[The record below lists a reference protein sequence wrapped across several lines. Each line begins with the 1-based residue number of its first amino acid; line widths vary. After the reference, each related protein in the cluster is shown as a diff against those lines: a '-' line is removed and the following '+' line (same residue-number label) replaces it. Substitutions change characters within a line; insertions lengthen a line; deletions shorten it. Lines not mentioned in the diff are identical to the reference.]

1 MSNEHNEQNK
11 TMEVTSALTGDTI
24 RIDPREVNTLA
35 ISYHKRN
42 LGFVRMDDG
51 KAWIVK
57 ESLAKLA
64 KIYADAI
71 AEVE

>member
-35 ISYHKRN
+35 ISYHKRD
-42 LGFVRMDDG
+42 LGFVRMDNG

-57 ESLAKLA
+57 ESLEELA
-64 KIYADAI
+64 AIYSDAM
-71 AEVE
+71 AEA

>member
-35 ISYHKRN
+35 ISHHKRN

-57 ESLAKLA
+57 ESLAELA
-64 KIYADAI
+64 EIYSDAM
-71 AEVE
+71 AEA

>member
-1 MSNEHNEQNK
+1 MINEQNK

-35 ISYHKRN
+35 ISYHKRD
-42 LGFVRMDDG
+42 LGFVRTDDG

-57 ESLAKLA
+57 ESLDELA
-64 KIYADAI
+64 AIYSDAM
-71 AEVE
+71 AEV

>member
-1 MSNEHNEQNK
+1 MINEHNE

-24 RIDPREVNTLA
+24 LIDPREVNTLA

-51 KAWIVK
+51 KTWIVK
-57 ESLAKLA
+57 ESLAELA
-64 KIYADAI
+64 AIYSDAM
-71 AEVE
+71 AES

>member
-1 MSNEHNEQNK
+1 MINEQNK

-42 LGFVRMDDG
+42 LGFVRTDDG

-57 ESLAKLA
+57 ESLAELA
-64 KIYADAI
+64 AIYLGAI
-71 AEVE
+71 DEVE

>member
-1 MSNEHNEQNK
+1 MIYEHNEQNK

-35 ISYHKRN
+35 ISYHKRD
-42 LGFVRMDDG
+42 LGFVRTDDG

-57 ESLAKLA
+57 ESLAELA
-64 KIYADAI
+64 EIYLDAMDE
-71 AEVE
+71 A

>member
-1 MSNEHNEQNK
+1 MIYERKK

-24 RIDPREVNTLA
+24 RIDPIEINTLA

-42 LGFVRMDDG
+42 LGFVRTDDG

-57 ESLAKLA
+57 ESLAELA
-64 KIYADAI
+64 AIYSDAI
-71 AEVE
+71 AEA